1 MELKE
6 EFFKIPLFIGSFVDV
21 KIPGRQL
28 TDVVQIPAKALRDR
42 DTVWVVVNKQLQIRN
57 VKIAH
62 IDLDNVYISGGVTIG
77 EKIVI
82 SPIKGASKGLK
93 VRIDGDNEIGPE
105 RNKEETKKRK
115 FTQSVELIINF
126 KDIDVKKGFAIN
138 EVVQLPKTS
147 SPATVCVIAT
157 GDMSQK
163 AKTAKADVVIGNEE
177 LTKYESNKRESR
189 KFINKYD
196 FFLADTK
203 IMPTVGKALG
213 QLLGPRGKMPTPVPF
228 NASIEAFLARF
239 RTSIKVRTRASL
251 SISCKIGDESMED
264 ADLAINANAVLNAIE
279 KKLPNGE
286 KNIKKIMIKTTM
298 GKPIKQ
304 VQEVKKKHA

>member
-1 MELKE
+1 MITEAQLAEVITKAKE
-6 EFFKIPLFIGSFVDV
+6 
-21 KIPGRQL
+21 
-28 TDVVQIPAKALRDR
+28 
-42 DTVWVVVNKQLQIRN
+42 
-57 VKIAH
+57 
-62 IDLDNVYISGGVTIG
+62 GG
-77 EKIVI
+77 
-82 SPIKGASKGLK
+82 
-93 VRIDGDNEIGPE
+93 
-105 RNKEETKKRK
+105 KKRK
-115 FTQSVELIINF
+115 FKQSIELIINF

-138 EVVQLPKTS
+138 EVIQLPKTN

-163 AKTAKADVVIGNEE
+163 AKAAKADSVIGNDE
-177 LTKYESNKRESR
+177 LTKYEANKRESR

-228 NASIEAFLARF
+228 NAPIDAFLSRF

-264 ADLAINANAVLNAIE
+264 KDLATNAFTVLNAIE

-286 KNIKKIMIKTTM
+286 KNIKKVLIKTTM
-298 GKPIKQ
+298 GKPVKQ
-304 VQEVKKKHA
+304 AQEIKKKYA